1 MGTVPPLWNLI
12 GAVKVRVRGP
22 NPARFLNLC
31 VSSGVPV
38 SGVREED
45 GALIFYTVP
54 WRYRELRPL
63 ALKARSKPEVIGRSG
78 LWFLWL
84 KARRRKALVATILA
98 LSGVLYYLSGSIWA
112 VDVRGNSRVSRERIL
127 AAALK
132 AGLYKGVRKAA
143 VSTEFIDA
151 SIMRDIPELG
161 WVYTSIHG
169 TVALIEV
176 REKVDH
182 PLERPGDIVARR
194 DGLVKSVLVLSGQ
207 PLVKAGDTVKA
218 GDILIAGDPS
228 APSGGA
234 RGEVVAT
241 TWYKAALEVPLREIQ
256 PRRTGRKVE
265 LRLLSVG
272 GKLLPLFGSRAIP
285 FQWYE
290 IEDNETQGGEGPR
303 KTISVITRTY
313 YELAWIEV
321 ERSPAEALDV
331 ARKRLE
337 DIVRRQLP
345 PSVKLIDFSIEVKI
359 APDRGVLTA
368 TGFAQAEENIAVVRP
383 WPQ

>member
-1 MGTVPPLWNLI
+1 MGAASFFWNLI

-31 VSSGVPV
+31 VSSGIPV
-38 SGVREED
+38 SGIREED
-45 GALIFYTVP
+45 GDVTFYTLP

-63 ALKARSKPEVIGRSG
+63 AFKTRSKPEVIGRSG
-78 LWFLWL
+78 VWFLWS
-84 KARRRKALVATILA
+84 KARKRQALVATVLA
-98 LSGVLYYLSGSIWA
+98 LSGVFYYLSGSIWA
-112 VDVRGNSRVSRERIL
+112 IDVRGNNRVSRERIL

-132 AGLYKGVRKAA
+132 AGLYKGVRKAV

-151 SIMRDIPELG
+151 SIIRDIPELG

-182 PLERPGDIVARR
+182 PLERPGDMVARR
-194 DGLVKSVLVLSGQ
+194 DGLVKSVLVLSGH

-228 APSGGA
+228 SPSGGA
-234 RGEVVAT
+234 RGEVVAS
-241 TWYKAALEVPLREIQ
+241 TWYKASLEVPLREIQ

-265 LRLLSVG
+265 VRLLNVEG
-272 GKLLPLFGSRAIP
+272 NLLPLFGSKAIP

-290 IEDNETQGGEGPR
+290 IEDSGGGVRQSP
-303 KTISVITRTY
+303 KTTISVITRTY
-313 YELAWIEV
+313 YELTWVEV
-321 ERSPAEALDV
+321 ERSPAEAEDL

-368 TGFAQAEENIAVVRP
+368 TGLAQAEENIAVVKP